1 MISLIS
7 PAKSQD
13 FSSKPP
19 FDIKSEIAF
28 KDKTAQL
35 VNLMKHYEP
44 YELAKLMKIS
54 DKLAQENFDKYVH
67 FNTKKYD
74 RSNSKQALFAFTG
87 DVYRGID
94 AGTLNRNQVK
104 FAEDHLRILSGLY
117 GLLTPSALIQP
128 YRLEMGTK
136 IQIDDETLYDFW
148 KKTLTNHLNDLLSNH
163 KTKAVICL
171 ASQEYSK
178 SIDKK
183 QIDGEWIDID
193 FKENKNGQFKNI
205 GIFAKRARGLM
216 VRYILCHKIDTVEEI
231 KGFDIEDYSFN
242 KELSKP
248 NHYIFTR

>member
-13 FSSKPP
+13 FSAKIPV
-19 FDIKSEIAF
+19 DIKSEISF
-28 KDKTAQL
+28 KDKTQKL
-35 VNLMKHYEP
+35 VNLMKQYEP
-44 YELAKLMKIS
+44 FELAKLMKIS
-54 DKLAQENFDKYVH
+54 DKLALENFDKYVH
-67 FNTKKYD
+67 FNPKKFD

-94 AGTLNRNQVK
+94 AKTLNRNHVK
-104 FAEDHLRILSGLY
+104 FAEEHLRILSGLY
-117 GLLTPSALIQP
+117 GLLKPTALIQP

-136 IQIDDETLYDFW
+136 ILIDEQSLYDFW
-148 KKTLTNHLNDLLSNH
+148 KKELTDHLNTLLSTQ
-163 KTKAVICL
+163 KTKAIICL

-183 QIDGEWIDID
+183 QIAGEWIDVD

-216 VRYILCHKIDTVEEI
+216 VRYILCHKLDTVEAI
-231 KGFDIEDYSFN
+231 KDFDIEDYSFN
-242 KELSKP
+242 EELSKP
-248 NHYIFTR
+248 NHFIFTR